1 MDAREKRELASQLFS
16 KGKFVKS
23 AEMYSEYCQADH
35 KDIQARLRMGD
46 AWLKAGNKEKA
57 SRAYVWAAEGFAKEG
72 FLPRAIAASKL
83 VLEIAPAHQEVQQM
97 LAQLYARK
105 TTGPGRPAPAKSSPL
120 HTDFHALPVSAP
132 ASPKEAR
139 AAPVDDQTQANEVAP
154 PELGSQPAGDIYFGP
169 AHSTKE
175 QDSVLHSLVPI
186 EHFSS
191 GPSVA
196 LTFEIDE
203 VLEDPKLGTLPHVPV
218 FSDLPPDAF
227 VALFEQ
233 SPLKRLGRGERAIVQ
248 GDRGE
253 AFYVVCAGA
262 LRVFRTEKGYEQQLA
277 KLTEGHFFGEMAL
290 LSHEPRIASVEA
302 LEDDTQVLEIA
313 APVLRA
319 LSHKFPSVAAAIR
332 KFCRQRMLSNVMNSA
347 PLFAPFNS
355 QDRRELMQKFRS
367 KEYRPGQV
375 VVEENGHSDGLYVVL
390 SGEVQVM
397 MKGAVVA
404 HLREGEVFGE
414 VSMLERKPATA
425 RVTVV
430 KNTSLLRLPKA
441 DFDVLILTH
450 PQILEHVSE
459 LVDSRKPTIELISR
473 HADPKGSMI

>member
-23 AEMYSEYCQADH
+23 AETYSEYCQADQ

-57 SRAYVWAAEGFAKEG
+57 SQAYVWAAEGFAKEG

-105 TTGPGRPAPAKSSPL
+105 TTGPGRPAPPKSSPL
-120 HTDFHALPVSAP
+120 RADVHALPVSPSALP
-132 ASPKEAR
+132 EEA
-139 AAPVDDQTQANEVAP
+139 QATPSKDESQVTLPP
-154 PELGSQPAGDIYFGP
+154 PELGPQPSGDIDLGAALP
-169 AHSTKE
+169 PKE
-175 QDSVLHSLVPI
+175 EDSLLHSMVPI

-191 GPSVA
+191 GPSIA

-203 VLEDPKLGTLPHVPV
+203 VLEAPKFGTLPHVPV

-233 SPLKRLGRGERAIVQ
+233 CPLKRLGCGEKAIVQ

-253 AFYVVCAGA
+253 AFYVVCTGA
-262 LRVFRTEKGYEQQLA
+262 LRVFRTEKGNEQQLA

-313 APVLRA
+313 EPVLRA
-319 LSHKFPSVAAAIR
+319 LSHKFPSVAAAIK

-347 PLFAPFNS
+347 PLFAPFS
-355 QDRRELMQKFRS
+355 PQDRRELMQKFRS

-375 VVEENGHSDGLYVVL
+375 IVEENGHSDGLYVVL
-390 SGEVQVM
+390 SGEVQVR

-425 RVTVV
+425 TVTVV

-459 LVDSRKPTIELISR
+459 LVDSRKPTLELV
-473 HADPKGSMI
+473 